1 VVVVNATPS
10 SRTVD
15 LGGTFQRIR
24 GTGQD
29 PINDGASLTQ
39 VTLAPYD
46 ATILVR
52 PQ

>member
-1 VVVVNATPS
+1 VVVNATPTA
-10 SRTVD
+10 RTVA

-29 PINDGASLTQ
+29 PLNDGASLTQ
-39 VTLAPYD
+39 VTIAPYD
-46 ATILVR
+46 SAILVR